1 MWSTEGVINDF
12 DPETAVLTNE
22 RRTDIVYGWNDD
34 QRGLAIQLV
43 FEFKKIDRLARSR
56 QQYLGKD
63 GLARFVTGIYSR
75 HQSAAAMVGI
85 LLDPVDEVVP
95 PIKGA
100 LSDAQVAASLKLR
113 CRPSGEPFASP
124 SILSQTAAFD
134 TEHDRDSA
142 LAPTHGTI
150 RVAHLFLGFGYAV
163 SKPSP
168 RARPK
173 RPKKK

>member
-43 FEFKKIDRLARSR
+43 FEFKKVDRLARSR
-56 QQYLGKD
+56 QHYLGVD

-85 LLDPVDEVVP
+85 LLDPVEEVVP
-95 PIKGA
+95 PIKVA
-100 LSDAQVAASLKLR
+100 LSGTELATSLKLR
-113 CRPSGEPFASP
+113 RCQSGELFACP
-124 SILSQTAAFD
+124 SLLFQTADFD
-134 TEHDRDSA
+134 TEHDRDPA

-150 RVAHLFLGFGYAV
+150 RVAHIFLSFGYAV
-163 SKPSP
+163 PKPSP
-168 RARPK
+168 RARSK
-173 RPKKK
+173 KPKKK